1 VSFGALYNVKMS
13 TLQSISDVL
22 QFWFEELSHEE
33 RFNGGE
39 KIDKKITEQF
49 STTHAAVAAG
59 EWWKERTNAESYLA
73 EIIVLDQFSR
83 NIFRGNARAF
93 AYDGQA
99 LTLAQHAV
107 AAGFD
112 TALPAEQRLFMYM
125 PFMHAESRPMHQEA
139 VVLFEALG
147 DDEALKYE
155 HIHKD
160 IIDQFGRYPHR
171 NEVLGRES
179 TTAEIE
185 YLQNN
190 HEAFFNV

>member
-1 VSFGALYNVKMS
+1 MQHQA
-13 TLQSISDVL
+13 QQQDVL

-33 RFNGGE
+33 RFNGSDE
-39 KIDKKITEQF
+39 ID
-49 STTHAAVAAG
+49 TTIRERFADIHRAVAAG
-59 EWWKERTNAESYLA
+59 EWWKERTNAEAYLA

-83 NIFRGNARAF
+83 NIYRGSGQAF

-107 AAGFD
+107 AVGFD
-112 TALPAEQRLFMYM
+112 TALPAEQQLFVYL
-125 PFMHAESRPMHQEA
+125 PFMHSESRVMHEEA
-139 VVLFEALG
+139 VVLFKALG
-147 DDEALKYE
+147 DEEALKYE

-171 NEVLGRES
+171 NAVLGRES
-179 TTAEIE
+179 TPEEIA
-185 YLQNN
+185 YLENN